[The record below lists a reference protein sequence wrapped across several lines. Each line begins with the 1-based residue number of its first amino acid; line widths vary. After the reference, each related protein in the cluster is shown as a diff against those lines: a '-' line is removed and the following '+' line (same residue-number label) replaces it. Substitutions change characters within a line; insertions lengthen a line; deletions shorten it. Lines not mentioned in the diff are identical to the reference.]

1 MVQKIRKEEILIMNS
16 KEHQEILES
25 IIDNLKNI
33 RKSNNQLAFYV
44 FILAIIVIFK

>member
-1 MVQKIRKEEILIMNS
+1 MNS
-16 KEHQEILES
+16 KEHKEFLES

-33 RKSNNQLAFYV
+33 RESNNQLAFYV

>member
-1 MVQKIRKEEILIMNS
+1 MNN
-16 KEHQEILES
+16 KEHQELLES

-33 RKSNNQLAFYV
+33 RNSNNQLAFYV